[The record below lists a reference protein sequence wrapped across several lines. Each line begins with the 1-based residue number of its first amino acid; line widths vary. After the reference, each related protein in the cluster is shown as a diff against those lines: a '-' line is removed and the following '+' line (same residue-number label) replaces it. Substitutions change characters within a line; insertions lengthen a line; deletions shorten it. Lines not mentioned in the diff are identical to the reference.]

1 MSVFCPDSTNLIA
14 THRNVGQEGTVPPE
28 GGEPE
33 QMDDHRPRAGTWGS
47 VAKAMLLWILVFVI
61 AKPLL
66 GFQWPPY
73 QWSGSFLRWMS
84 FAAADIGFI
93 LPFAL
98 FAAGVV
104 LTRTLGYSPRV
115 FGAAVAAGITLGVV
129 AYVMA
134 AWVAPVIDDRYLASV
149 GEGVSGMRRFGP
161 ATPAGVTRNLR
172 FVEANPP
179 EEYSLRVDAPHRFPP
194 NVLTWQ
200 LHLPIA
206 ISVFGLINVLLGVLS
221 AELTADLRRGRRR
234 TTRLAIGVIGGLAF
248 FAFLT
253 VADPATPFLD
263 EGTMRSG
270 VAGAWVPLALPA
282 TQALLLF
289 YLLRRR
295 RYG

>member
-1 MSVFCPDSTNLIA
+1 MSVFCPDPTNSIA
-14 THRNVGQEGTVPPE
+14 THRNVGQEGTLTPE

-33 QMDDHRPRAGTWGS
+33 HMNDHRPRAGTWSS
-47 VAKAMLLWILVFVI
+47 VAKVMLLWILLFVI

-66 GFQWPPY
+66 NFQWPPH
-73 QWSGSFLRWMS
+73 QWSGSFLRWAS
-84 FAAADIGFI
+84 YAAADIGFM

-104 LTRTLGYSPRV
+104 LTRKLGYSPRV
-115 FGAAVAAGITLGVV
+115 FRAAAAAGITLSVV

-134 AWVAPVIDDRYLASV
+134 AWVAPVIDDRDLASA
-149 GEGVSGMRRFGP
+149 GAEMGDARRFGP
-161 ATPAGVTRNLR
+161 ATPVGLTRNLR

-179 EEYSLRVDAPHRFPP
+179 DEYHMAMSTPHRHPP
-194 NVLTWQ
+194 NVLRWL

-206 ISVFGLINVLLGVLS
+206 MSVFGLINVLLGVLS

-248 FAFLT
+248 FACLT

-263 EGTMRSG
+263 DGTMRSG

-282 TQALLLF
+282 AQALLLF
-289 YLLRRR
+289 YLLQRR